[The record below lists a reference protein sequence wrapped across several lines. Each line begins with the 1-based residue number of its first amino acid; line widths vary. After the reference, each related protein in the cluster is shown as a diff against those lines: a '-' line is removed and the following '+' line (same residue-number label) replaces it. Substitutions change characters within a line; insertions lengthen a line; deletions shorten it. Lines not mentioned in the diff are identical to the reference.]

1 VGCKFSASNTKRDA
15 AMLAEFLERHITIEH
30 PINIHFTG
38 CHHSC
43 AQHYAADIGLLATK
57 IEQDDDMVE
66 GYDLLV
72 GGGAGPDQRLGR
84 LIRPKVVTDALP
96 PMLLAL
102 LTAWQ
107 EQRQNPDEAFQAFAN
122 RHSELELAALTERL
136 TVEA

>member
-1 VGCKFSASNTKRDA
+1 MTVD
-15 AMLAEFLERHITIEH
+15 H
-30 PINIHFTG
+30 PINIHLTG

-72 GGGAGPDQRLGR
+72 GGGAGPDQQLGR
-84 LIRPKVVTDALP
+84 LIRPKVLTDDLP
-96 PMLLAL
+96 PILLAL

-107 EQRQNPDEAFQAFAN
+107 EQRHGPAETFQAFVS
-122 RHSELELAALTERL
+122 RHSEPELAALTERVA
-136 TVEA
+136 VEA